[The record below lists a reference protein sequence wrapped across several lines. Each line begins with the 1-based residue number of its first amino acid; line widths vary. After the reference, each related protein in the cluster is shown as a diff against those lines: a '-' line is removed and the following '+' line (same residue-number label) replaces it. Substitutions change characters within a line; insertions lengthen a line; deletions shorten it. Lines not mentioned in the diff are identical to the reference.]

1 MWSGLSQRSHSPR
14 VFPSHLIFDCGVI
27 AEHDAISPAFLG
39 LLIMNSHARVLVVSR
54 DEMLLR
60 SREMILGAFF
70 AVRGAGRFV
79 EARSLLTSN
88 SFDLIVLCHSL
99 TADECERL
107 ASMARER
114 APRCQ
119 VLAMSSTSRGSVKP
133 WADKQLGVDA
143 GPYGLLK
150 KCAEMLG
157 FVLKSKARATHAAP
171 QAVSS

>member
-1 MWSGLSQRSHSPR
+1 
-14 VFPSHLIFDCGVI
+14 
-27 AEHDAISPAFLG
+27 
-39 LLIMNSHARVLVVSR
+39 MNSHARVLVVSR

-70 AVRGAGRFV
+70 AVRSAGRFT
-79 EARSLLTSN
+79 EARALLTSN
-88 SFDLIVLCHSL
+88 DFDLIVLCHSL

-107 ASMARER
+107 AMMAHDR

-119 VLAMSSTSRGSVKP
+119 VLAMNASSRGGMAKP

-150 KCAEMLG
+150 KCAEMVG
-157 FVLKSKARATHAAP
+157 YVLKSKARAAHAT
-171 QAVSS
+171 